1 MGAADPE
8 GRGMASPRGYDG
20 LVWLHRGGFT
30 WLHLKIG

>member
-1 MGAADPE
+1 
-8 GRGMASPRGYDG
+8 MASPRGYDG